1 MQLEWN
7 RFWNGIANFK
17 ENQGLLWLFCAV
29 AIVYG
34 LKKTSQEKR
43 RWLIVSLILGALV
56 LFPVTAVILLKFYTP
71 FYGWDD
77 LHQLVPFALLIGFG
91 AVELYEFLVTKSIP
105 GMSMSPVAKRM
116 VSGLCIMV
124 LLFAATNF
132 HGFDGRLK
140 AEKHGIP
147 RENAEVF
154 DALRQVTQDK
164 QIVLAAPPEMLQYA
178 RLYEPSWRPIYGRDL
193 WNGKAASYINSGY
206 DWEWDYY
213 ILLED
218 EVLSEEECK
227 DLVSVINEGKADCI
241 IVPYLWMEIMDEMP
255 GYDLLPLTSSYAGL
269 IKKDLLKNE

>member
-34 LKKTSQEKR
+34 LKKASQEKR

-71 FYGWDD
+71 FYGWND

-140 AEKHGIP
+140 AEKQA
-147 RENAEVF
+147 RSQNRK
-154 DALRQVTQDK
+154 RQ
-164 QIVLAAPPEMLQYA
+164 
-178 RLYEPSWRPIYGRDL
+178 
-193 WNGKAASYINSGY
+193 KAIQK
-206 DWEWDYY
+206 
-213 ILLED
+213 IKRI
-218 EVLSEEECK
+218 EEK
-227 DLVSVINEGKADCI
+227 RSRKVRH
-241 IVPYLWMEIMDEMP
+241 
-255 GYDLLPLTSSYAGL
+255 
-269 IKKDLLKNE
+269 